1 MSHKIPLEGK
11 CLLAVGTAVG
21 ASSHVGGLV
30 LAQAAPR
37 LETLFAG
44 GTAVGSLVPVYLGV
58 AAQARAVH
66 KTLLA
71 DGANVWP
78 TKKVKNVVKIKY
90 LICTMYME
98 GPSCQYTFRKFD

>member
-11 CLLAVGTAVG
+11 CLRAVGTAVG